1 MNLKN
6 YNNFLSSNEKKT
18 LKLVNDKSNLLSDT
32 LQERKNIF
40 NKTLKNIVTEWSV
53 HHQKM
58 LADTVLLVKDMHKPE
73 NYNNYENWWDYLLKY
88 LGDFIN
94 IITKDDRMIYTGIT
108 IIFISL
114 LLYLVDSSR

>member
-18 LKLVNDKSNLLSDT
+18 LKLVNDKSNLLNDT
-32 LQERKNIF
+32 LAERKNIF
-40 NKTLKNIVTEWSV
+40 NKTLKNIITEWSV

-58 LADTVLLVKDMHKPE
+58 LADSVNLAKEMNKPE
-73 NYNNYENWWDYLLKY
+73 NYNNYENWWDFLLKY
-88 LGDFIN
+88 VGDFIT
-94 IITKDDRMIYTGIT
+94 IITKKDRMIYTGIT
-108 IIFISL
+108 IIMISL